1 MKIFSSGK
9 TDIGLRRKN
18 NEDAYFVS
26 PDLDFVVVSDGIGG
40 SEAGEIASSIFIE
53 AAREVFGQ
61 KSQLFE
67 SETSLLIREV
77 FLLGNERILAHAEKH
92 PHFQGMGCTA
102 EVIAFANDC
111 YIVGHVGDSRTYL
124 FRDGELRQITRDHS
138 LVQKQVEQGLISREE
153 AKKHYLR
160 NIILRAVGINSEIEL
175 DIIRG
180 KILPDDIFLLCSDG
194 LTDMVE
200 DNSIQETLS
209 STAALTDKVDQL
221 IESANSEGGND
232 NITVVLCAVSL
243 A

>member
-1 MKIFSSGK
+1 MKIISSGR

-18 NEDAYFVS
+18 NEDACLVS
-26 PDLDFVVVSDGIGG
+26 PDLDFVVVADGIGG

-53 AAREVFGQ
+53 AAREIFGQ

-92 PHFQGMGCTA
+92 PDFQGMGCTA

-111 YIVGHVGDSRTYL
+111 YIAGHVGDSRTYL

-138 LVQKQVEQGLISREE
+138 LVQKQVEQGLISLEE

-160 NIILRAVGINSEIEL
+160 NIILRAVGINSAIEL

-180 KILPDDIFLLCSDG
+180 KILPGDIFLLCSDG
-194 LTDMVE
+194 LTDMVD
-200 DNSIQETLS
+200 DNSIQDTLS
-209 STAALTDKVDQL
+209 SKALLTDKVEQL
-221 IESANSEGGND
+221 IASANLAGGND
-232 NITVVLCAVSL
+232 NITVALCAVSPE
-243 A
+243 

>member
-1 MKIFSSGK
+1 MKIISSGK

-26 PDLDFVVVSDGIGG
+26 PDLDFVVVADGIGG

-53 AAREVFGQ
+53 AAREVFEQ

-77 FLLGNERILAHAEKH
+77 FQLGNERILAHAEKH
-92 PHFQGMGCTA
+92 PNFHGMGCTA
-102 EVIAFANDC
+102 EVIAFANEC

-124 FRDGELRQITRDHS
+124 LRDGELRQITRDHS
-138 LVQKQVEQGLISREE
+138 LVQNQVEQGLISPEE

-160 NIILRAVGINSEIEL
+160 NIILRAVGINSAIEL

-180 KILPDDIFLLCSDG
+180 KILPSDIFLLCSDG
-194 LTDMVE
+194 LTDMVD
-200 DNSIQETLS
+200 DNSIQDTLS
-209 STAALTDKVDQL
+209 STAVLTDKVEQL
-221 IESANSEGGND
+221 IASANLSGGND